1 MPTPNPMAPALGSL
15 PRYRAELLRSALPE
29 VCWVPDLALV
39 LQVAKSTARRLVKS
53 GALGQYGRLGRRIYC
68 RRATLLA
75 ALAEREVA
83 P

>member
-1 MPTPNPMAPALGSL
+1 MAALNPATPAPGTV

-29 VCWVPDLALV
+29 VCWIPDLALV
-39 LQVAKSTARRLVKS
+39 LQVTPSSARRLVQS

-68 RRATLLA
+68 RRATLLT